1 MLRLGV
7 IVGMLLVSVSAQ
19 ALELAAKAAYVVHPE
34 TGTVLLNQNADA
46 PMGPASLTKLMTLYM
61 LFDAIKQ
68 GQVSMTDEFPVS
80 EKAWRMGGSK
90 MFVDIGKGVPVEKLI
105 QGIAVVS
112 GNDACV
118 VVAEKLGGTEE
129 GFAGLMNTHA
139 QRLGMTNT
147 KFVNASGWP
156 DPAQVST
163 AHDMGK
169 LVEALLRDF
178 PEYKKF
184 LTEEEFEWNGIK
196 QQNRN
201 GLLHAG
207 AGIDIGKTGHTEE
220 SGYHLASSAVQNGER
235 LVAIVMGTDGFSAR
249 EGESLKAYATYF
261 AQNKTVRV
269 ANPTKPV
276 VENVPVWHGAFGSTN
291 LTVAEPLALFVSD
304 ADKANMKVEARY
316 KQPLVAPI
324 LADKPLGELV
334 ITMPDGTTRTTAL
347 VTGTNVPE
355 GGFFS
360 RWVQSL
366 GGLF

>member
-1 MLRLGV
+1 MRYVFATFFLMTALT
-7 IVGMLLVSVSAQ
+7 SH
-19 ALELAAKAAYVVHPE
+19 ALELAAKSAYVVHPS
-34 TGTVLLNQNADA
+34 TGTVVVNQNGDTQ
-46 PMGPASLTKLMTLYM
+46 MGPASLTKLMTLYL

-68 GQVSMTDEFPVS
+68 GQVAMTDELPVS

-129 GFAGLMNTHA
+129 GFAGLMNTTA

-156 DPAQVST
+156 DPAQLTT
-163 AHDMGK
+163 AHDMAK
-169 LVEALLRDF
+169 LVEALVRDF
-178 PEYKKF
+178 PEYQKF
-184 LTEEEFEWNGIK
+184 LVEEEFEWNGIK

-235 LVAIVMGTDGFSAR
+235 LIAVVMGTDGFSAR
-249 EGESLKAYATYF
+249 EGESLKAYATAF

-269 ANPTKPV
+269 ANPNAPV
-276 VENVPVWHGAFGSTN
+276 VENVPLWHAVFGATN
-291 LTVAEPLALFVSD
+291 LTVAEPIALFVSD
-304 ADKANMKVEARY
+304 ADKAKITVKATY
-316 KQPLVAPI
+316 KQPLVAPV
-324 LADKPLGELV
+324 LADQPVGELTV
-334 ITMPDGTTRTTAL
+334 TMPDGTTRTTAL
-347 VTGTNVPE
+347 VTGVNIAQ

-360 RWVQSL
+360 RWLQSL
-366 GGLF
+366 TGMF